1 MKLSL
6 GSTTNRDFSGREMD
20 ESDLGCCG
28 SRRRKRGS
36 SRRLMKGTEASIIT
50 CTGFGVD
57 LWTVCVDVDVDAEV
71 S

>member
-1 MKLSL
+1 
-6 GSTTNRDFSGREMD
+6 MD

-28 SRRRKRGS
+28 SKKRKRGS
-36 SRRLMKGTEASIIT
+36 SRRLMKGTAAFIIA